1 MINNDPFKN
10 LFVLDLA
17 NNHFGDLKFGEK
29 IIDSYGK
36 IIRKFQINSTIK
48 FQFRDLPDFVHK
60 TYLDSDL
67 HYVRRF
73 LDTRMSDE
81 SFIKLFKCIKKN
93 KIKTSC
99 TPFDEKSVDKIEKLK
114 FDYIKIASVSSLD
127 FNLHERVVKNKIPK
141 IISTGGIEVSDID
154 KIVSFYTKKKQKFA
168 IMHCVSIYPSLNEN
182 LNINFIDNLKKR
194 YRDINIGWST
204 HEDPNEFLPA
214 VLALSKGATIF
225 EKHIGMDSKKYN
237 LNKYSLTPSKFEEW
251 YNNFKRRSNLE
262 TIKRVSPDEV
272 ATIRS
277 YLEVYLRKC

>member
-48 FQFRDLPDFVHK
+48 FQFRDLPNFFHN

-99 TPFDEKSVDKIEKLK
+99 TPFDEKSVDKIEKIK
-114 FDYIKIASVSSLD
+114 FDYIKIASVSL
-127 FNLHERVVKNKIPK
+127 
-141 IISTGGIEVSDID
+141 
-154 KIVSFYTKKKQKFA
+154 
-168 IMHCVSIYPSLNEN
+168 
-182 LNINFIDNLKKR
+182 
-194 YRDINIGWST
+194 
-204 HEDPNEFLPA
+204 
-214 VLALSKGATIF
+214 
-225 EKHIGMDSKKYN
+225 
-237 LNKYSLTPSKFEEW
+237 
-251 YNNFKRRSNLE
+251 
-262 TIKRVSPDEV
+262 
-272 ATIRS
+272 
-277 YLEVYLRKC
+277 